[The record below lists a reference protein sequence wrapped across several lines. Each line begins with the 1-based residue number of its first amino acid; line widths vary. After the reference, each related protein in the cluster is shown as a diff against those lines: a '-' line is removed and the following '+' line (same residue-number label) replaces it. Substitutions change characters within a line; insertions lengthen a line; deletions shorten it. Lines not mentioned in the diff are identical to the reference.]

1 VDSSQSLLF
10 LIFFFFILPQLEYVE
25 KQIEIEANERA
36 AKEQLNAVRKQ
47 VNLNVPMFFLS
58 LFEGHI

>member
-1 VDSSQSLLF
+1 ML
-10 LIFFFFILPQLEYVE
+10 QLEYVE

-47 VNLNVPMFFLS
+47 VNIDFFVT
-58 LFEGHI
+58 FEGYI